1 VALKAIITH
10 LGYQGDES
18 MRNRGRQSVILTLVL
33 SLILTACNLPGM
45 QGQQVDVDA
54 QAAATV
60 QAELT
65 RLAAEAVVN
74 NSAPT
79 ATEPAPATEEPTAAP
94 ATATPEG
101 PTPTPGVE
109 GCTDRAAFV
118 TDVTI
123 EDGHDLDKGENF
135 TKTWRLRNAGTCT
148 WSSSYSLVFD
158 HGDQMSAPAAVALP
172 GTVSPGATVD
182 LSVDMTAPNSPGVYQ
197 GFWKLRN
204 NGGVLFGIGASG
216 NTAFWVKIEVL
227 PPSPTPTATG
237 FILILTPLIPILI
250 YQSSGQDQVLA
261 DGSCFELDNG
271 DPAGCGAAS
280 ADMRYDY
287 SVQLQVFPNPPKI
300 EQRFIPLHGSEV
312 RYAGNSIP
320 SKADCQ
326 GMALGNTATDMDTG
340 KYYCYQ
346 TGDGRYGW
354 IHPTNLSQDS
364 MTFDWGTY
372 K

>member
-1 VALKAIITH
+1 
-10 LGYQGDES
+10 

-33 SLILTACNLPGM
+33 SLMLTACNLPGLA
-45 QGQQVDVDA
+45 GQQVDVDA

-65 RLAAEAVVN
+65 RLAAEVVVDN
-74 NSAPT
+74 AAPS

-101 PTPTPGVE
+101 PTPTAGVE
-109 GCTDRAAFV
+109 GCSDRAAFV
-118 TDVTI
+118 SDVTI

-158 HGDQMSAPAAVALP
+158 HGDQMSAPAAVALT
-172 GTVSPGATVD
+172 GTVAPGATVD
-182 LSVDMTAPNSPGVYQ
+182 LSVNMTAPNSPGVYQ

-204 NGGVLFGIGASG
+204 NGGVLYGIGAGG

-237 FILILTPLIPILI
+237 LIVVPLFPLPFFI
-250 YQSSGQDQVLA
+250 YNSSGQNQVLA
-261 DGSCFELDNG
+261 DGSCFELDDG
-271 DPAGCGAAS
+271 SAAGCGAAS
-280 ADMRYDY
+280 ADLRYDY
-287 SVQLQVFPNPPKI
+287 SIQLQIFPNPPLI
-300 EQRFIPLHGSEV
+300 QQRFVPLHGSKV
-312 RYAGNSIP
+312 RYAGNSKP

-326 GMALGNTATDMDTG
+326 GMVLGNTAIDMDTG

-346 TGDGRYGW
+346 TGDGLYGW
-354 IHPTNLSQDS
+354 LHPTSLSQAS

-372 K
+372 Q